1 MNKKKRT
8 KVKER
13 LNILE
18 NETQKII
25 LEMKEMAERECKE
38 IAVKLTEHLNDNTVM
53 EKMLHWCGGE
63 LLYLRLLKKIDN
75 EDTQT

>member
-1 MNKKKRT
+1 
-8 KVKER
+8 
-13 LNILE
+13 
-18 NETQKII
+18 
-25 LEMKEMAERECKE
+25 MKEMAKRECKE

-53 EKMLHWCGGE
+53 EKMLHWCDGE